1 MDNTVEP
8 QENSLFNTMSS
19 QEDAM
24 DYTMEHQENTM
35 DYTMSHDATNQTLSQ
50 LPDAQEFSEE
60 EEENDPPVLEFAR
73 SIGIARDHQLD
84 DTSVDILL
92 SMKDDVHHKFTY
104 DVDDSHLPQ
113 LNIQDDLNTNERIS
127 VCADTARLLTSVAEN
142 ESQEAI
148 NALVYPLLDSR
159 NSKYRRVESLLL
171 RSDHESDIRE
181 FARREGFEVK
191 PQDIKLPLELVSVEN
206 NEGLEFPPEFY
217 NFETEMFDIVANEKI
232 EVTKNAMIS
241 LQTTLK
247 ATLTKEDEQNIW
259 ETERTHPKKFPVSSD
274 VTPPLSPMFV
284 PLPDSPLPFLPSACE
299 IPLLSDPE
307 SLTSLDLKK
316 IEDELFKEDLLA
328 PMRNK
333 PASQATLLA
342 SDDQCT
348 TPGDL
353 YSPPECIRK
362 LEPASPPLEKKHIVV
377 VNRKVE
383 EILTPRKPSEESGC
397 KSVHFNNVVEEFLHS
412 SRPQSG
418 FSQPTIETKFLEEAF
433 GKSGE
438 QVKHRVEQER
448 LVDTRSR
455 VEVPEMDFSIAGP
468 PWMEENSRSVTAA
481 DSTLQD
487 LIEEIGVDPFMRWL
501 GLKKLH
507 AKVPW
512 VPFEHSLGNVAE
524 ELMGDEKTRESF
536 IYGPEDDEVV
546 TSSDLIWKREG
557 FRILREE
564 SDEDDD
570 DELDMGFFPKEV
582 ATTSLLTG
590 KRKSEMQDIDQRSKQ
605 ARQSAS
611 HSHGDATASF
621 RSFITPEM
629 RNQANMEPATKR
641 ARSTF
646 EDPTSLFGGIFSA
659 KNALNNFLEIRGA
672 KLIESSHCFAPNVA
686 PPAPPAPP
694 NQATFN
700 KEASV
705 QQSPIPETHSPLPI
719 PTIIAPSTPIS
730 IILSSTI
737 FKNRSLLRSLQ
748 TLLPTLQI
756 CERDFSAH
764 NTTIWNPN
772 SVARSPVT
780 STLTHEADIII
791 SPTTGLILTT
801 LQHIRQKPLP
811 GHKTLVPIRERLVK
825 VSPRYENLIILVASP
840 SSELG
845 DSDCTAWADFVGFT
859 LTLPASTIVHYIPV
873 DPTNPEDQSMA
884 KYISYLI
891 IQHAP
896 QCSPSCSSTFP
907 SPSPFN
913 IDLLDQESYWEI
925 WLRRAGMNAYAAQAT
940 IVQLKEPE
948 PRCKV
953 GDEGYE
959 MEMQMISEGGPYGLT
974 LFVRMGVEERI
985 RRLGW
990 LVGKGVLERVS
1001 EVVDQSWE

>member
-1 MDNTVEP
+1 MDYTMDKMAES
-8 QENSLFNTMSS
+8 QEDSLVDTMNS

-35 DYTMSHDATNQTLSQ
+35 DYAMSHYATNQTLSQ
-50 LPDAQEFSEE
+50 LPDAQDFSEE
-60 EEENDPPVLEFAR
+60 EEEDEPPVLDFAR

-92 SMKDDVHHKFTY
+92 SMKDNVHHKFTN
-104 DVDDSHLPQ
+104 DMDDSHLPQ
-113 LNIQDDLNTNERIS
+113 LNIQADLNTNERIS
-127 VCADTARLLTSVAEN
+127 ACVDALRLLTSVAEN
-142 ESQEAI
+142 ESQESI
-148 NALVYPLLDSR
+148 TALVYPIG
-159 NSKYRRVESLLL
+159 ESNQPLL
-171 RSDHESDIRE
+171 RSDHESDFRE

-191 PQDIKLPLELVSVEN
+191 PQDIRLPLELVSVEN
-206 NEGLEFPPEFY
+206 NEGLEFPPQFY
-217 NFETEMFDIVANEKI
+217 NFETEMFDIIANEKI

-247 ATLTKEDEQNIW
+247 ATLTKEDEQKIW
-259 ETERTHPKKFPVSSD
+259 ETERTRPKKFPVSSD

-284 PLPDSPLPFLPSACE
+284 PLPDSPLSFLPSACE
-299 IPLLSDPE
+299 IPLLSDPD

-316 IEDELFKEDLLA
+316 IEDEVLKEDLPA
-328 PMRNK
+328 PIGNK
-333 PASQATLLA
+333 PAAQATFSA
-342 SDDQCT
+342 SDDQII
-348 TPGDL
+348 TPGDS
-353 YSPPECIRK
+353 YSPPECIKK
-362 LEPASPPLEKKHIVV
+362 LNSVSSPLEKKRIAV
-377 VNRKVE
+377 VNMKVE
-383 EILTPRKPSEESGC
+383 EILTPRKPSGEPGC
-397 KSVHFNNVVEEFLHS
+397 KSVHFNNVVEEFLLS

-418 FSQPTIETKFLEEAF
+418 FSKPTIETKFLEEVF

-438 QVKHRVEQER
+438 QAKHRVEQER
-448 LVDTRSR
+448 LVDTRNR
-455 VEVPEMDFSIAGP
+455 VEVLEMDFSIAGP
-468 PWMEENSRSVTAA
+468 PWMEANSRSVTAA
-481 DSTLQD
+481 DSTLQN
-487 LIEEIGVDPFMRWL
+487 LIEEIGVDPFMRWP

-512 VPFEHSLGNVAE
+512 VPFKHSFVNVTE
-524 ELMGDEKTRESF
+524 ESIGDENTRESS

-546 TSSDLIWKREG
+546 TSSDLTWKREG

-570 DELDMGFFPKEV
+570 DELEMGFFPKEV
-582 ATTSLLTG
+582 ASTSSTMG
-590 KRKSEMQDIDQRSKQ
+590 KRKSEMQDTDQRPKQ
-605 ARQSAS
+605 ARQSES
-611 HSHGDATASF
+611 HSHGDATGSF

-629 RNQANMEPATKR
+629 RNQANMEPAAKR

-646 EDPTSLFGGIFSA
+646 EDPTSLFGGIFSP

-672 KLIESSHCFAPNVA
+672 QRPKLIESPHFPAPNVA
-686 PPAPPAPP
+686 PPTPP
-694 NQATFN
+694 NQATLN
-700 KEASV
+700 KEIQL

-737 FKNRSLLRSLQ
+737 FKNRPLLRSLQ
-748 TLLPTLQI
+748 TLLPTLRI

-780 STLTHEADIII
+780 SALTHEADIII

-811 GHKTLVPIRERLVK
+811 GHKTAVPIRDRLEK
-825 VSPRYENLIILVASP
+825 VSPRYDNLIILVASP
-840 SSELG
+840 STGLG
-845 DSDCTAWADFVGFT
+845 DSDCIAWADFVGFT

-884 KYISYLI
+884 TYISHLI
-891 IQHAP
+891 LQHAP
-896 QCSPSCSSTFP
+896 QSSPSSSSSTSST

-925 WLRRAGMNAYAAQAT
+925 WLRRSGMNAYAAQAT

-953 GDEGYE
+953 GDEGYQK
-959 MEMQMISEGGPYGLT
+959 EMQMIQEGGPYGLT
-974 LFVRMGVEERI
+974 LFVGMGMEERL

-990 LVGKGVLERVS
+990 LVGKGVLERVG
-1001 EVVDQSWE
+1001 EVVEQTWE